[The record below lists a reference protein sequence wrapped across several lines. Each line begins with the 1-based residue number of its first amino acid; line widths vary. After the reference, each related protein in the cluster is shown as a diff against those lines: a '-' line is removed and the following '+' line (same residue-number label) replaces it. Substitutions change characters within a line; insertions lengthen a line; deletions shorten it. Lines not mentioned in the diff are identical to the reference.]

1 MNKETYLEINKE
13 CWNKKTDV
21 HLSSSFYDVEGFVK
35 GKSSLNE
42 IELNLLGDIKG
53 RSILHL
59 QCHFGQDSLSL
70 ARMGAEV
77 TGVDLSD
84 TAIEAARK
92 LSNDIGVEAK
102 FIECDVYSLSD
113 HITDQFDIV
122 FTSYGTIGWL
132 PDMDKWAGVVA
143 RFLKPGGRFIFA
155 EFHPV
160 VWMFDD
166 DFKKVAYSYFN
177 REEIIEEVS
186 GSYTDRSAPI
196 KTTSI
201 SWNHDLSEVLTALL
215 KQGLVLDQFLEFDYS
230 PYNCFNKMEEFE
242 TGKYR
247 IKGLKNRIPMVY
259 ALAMT
264 KPS

>member
-1 MNKETYLEINKE
+1 
-13 CWNKKTDV
+13 
-21 HLSSSFYDVEGFVK
+21 
-35 GKSSLNE
+35 
-42 IELNLLGDIKG
+42 
-53 RSILHL
+53 
-59 QCHFGQDSLSL
+59 
-70 ARMGAEV
+70 MGAEV

-132 PDMDKWAGVVA
+132 PDMDRWANVVA
-143 RFLKPGGRFIFA
+143 QFLKPSGRFVFA

-166 DFKKVAYSYFN
+166 DFKEVAYSYFN
-177 REEIIEEVS
+177 REEILEEVS

-242 TGKYR
+242 MGKYR
-247 IKGLKNRIPMVY
+247 IKELKNRIPMVY